1 MIQRKQTL
9 FLLLAAVASG
19 VAAFLNTGTT
29 LMLLLLI
36 VSALLCIAI
45 IFLYKNRKRQVLCT
59 LAPTALLL
67 AWYILLA
74 VERTQMVWTD
84 ALPALAILLIV
95 LARKGIVHDEKLVRS
110 LDRIR

>member
-29 LMLLLLI
+29 LMLVLLI
-36 VSALLCIAI
+36 VSAVLCLAI
-45 IFLYKNRKRQVLCT
+45 IFLYGNRKRQVLCT
-59 LAPTALLL
+59 LAPLALLL
-67 AWYILLA
+67 VWYILLA
-74 VERTQMVWTD
+74 VARMQMVWSD
-84 ALPALAILLIV
+84 ALPAVAILLIV
-95 LARKGIVHDEKLVRS
+95 LARKGIVSDEKLVRS